1 MTQRQLH
8 FFKNKNA
15 TEETSWA
22 VPNWTSDEPE
32 DWKQGAQVEAG
43 RHEREAVCFKVRRE
57 SEKSGNQTVMKASP
71 SSYGVLIVVDQDTA
85 GLILTW
91 PSRCTC
97 SRWPS
102 PIYLFDSFIFYFLC
116 FWGSPFPKEKLQ
128 RQRQEWFEALQY
140 TSRYP
145 AFQRQICTTFQTLKI
160 FWRRLRGNIF
170 KTIMV
175 SCKVFFLIIIVQP
188 STATT
193 PHMLL
198 CRHRQTCRPILIDTR
213 NVRFSL
219 QRNQKARRGDK
230 GVGNSRWDHT
240 SRGCIRASCKR

>member
-116 FWGSPFPKEKLQ
+116 FGVL
-128 RQRQEWFEALQY
+128 L
-140 TSRYP
+140 
-145 AFQRQICTTFQTLKI
+145 FQK
-160 FWRRLRGNIF
+160 
-170 KTIMV
+170 K
-175 SCKVFFLIIIVQP
+175 SCKGRGKSGSRLY
-188 STATT
+188 ST
-193 PHMLL
+193 
-198 CRHRQTCRPILIDTR
+198 RQDTR
-213 NVRFSL
+213 HFKGKS
-219 QRNQKARRGDK
+219 ARRSKHWRSSEGD
-230 GVGNSRWDHT
+230 
-240 SRGCIRASCKR
+240 